1 MPKNKFAKNITTDEL
16 AIIVNKSFDSQT
28 KLMLDGFDG
37 VNKKMDKSFQEV
49 NKNFGEVFK
58 ILKVMDDKLDDV
70 GSLKH
75 RVDYIET
82 ILDLPA
88 IKKH

>member
-1 MPKNKFAKNITTDEL
+1 MAKKNGKNITVDEL
-16 AIIVNKSFDSQT
+16 AVMMKNSFDSQT